1 MDTRP
6 TLVVGIGAS
15 AGGIPAIQ
23 ELLANVPAGHGMSF
37 VVVMHLSSDH
47 PSHLATVLASKTDL
61 RVEQISDGDKIR
73 PDTVHV
79 IPPGQILE
87 IQDSVLHLRPEERSH
102 RESRPID
109 VFFASLAEDQGEDAV
124 GILLSGAN
132 SDGTLGIKQ
141 IKETG
146 GITIA
151 QSGNGPDFA
160 PKMPESAI
168 AVGLIDF
175 AEEPSD
181 IPARLLHIQDGNN
194 QLQSLERS
202 DLAKKESDR
211 ARQIQHDI
219 AKLLKRQTGHPFSGY
234 KQKTFLRR
242 VMRRMKI
249 HKDRTPE
256 DYLERLRA
264 DPEEGMD
271 LFRDLLINVT
281 GFFRDP
287 DAFEALRTEV
297 IPRLFKGRLADATI
311 RIWVPGCATGEEVFS
326 LGILFTEYSD
336 TLEDPPAVQIFAT
349 DIDEQALSVA
359 RAGRYPKQAL
369 HGLSQERIERFFEND
384 AMEFTIAKRVRDMCV
399 FSAHSIISHPPFSRM
414 DLVSCRNLLIYL
426 GQELQEKVIP
436 TFHYALRPGG
446 YLFLGTSES
455 VSRHRDLFKPVD
467 QRQRLFQARE
477 TESRFRPA
485 PRTFNVP
492 GADFS
497 IPSTI
502 SGSTDDGRRLL
513 RHQVE
518 QQVLER
524 HSPPHVAVTA
534 AAEILY
540 FSAGTGAYLEF
551 PRGAPSRQLF
561 DVARRDLRIDL
572 RTVLRD
578 VKERR
583 ERVQRIAVMPDPGS
597 GEERQVLLT
606 AEPMEQ
612 NAPGDSLFLVVFE
625 TLKFDASPIVGP
637 AGGTEASDDAMER
650 ELRDMRERLQTM
662 VEEYETALEELRAS
676 NEELVASNEEAQSA
690 NEELEASKE
699 EMQSLNEELS
709 TINNELSES
718 VSELDQINIDLKNL
732 YAASEVAAIFL
743 DEALFIRSFTPAAK
757 SFFNLRESD
766 LGRPLT
772 ELSTKFDFPE
782 LQDWIASAME
792 CGATQEK
799 TLTSGEGN
807 HHLLRIG
814 PYHGSDDDPDGAI
827 VTIVDVTR
835 LIEAEKQKENLIG
848 ELNHRVK
855 NMLTVVMSIVKQTNR
870 TNSDPDQFTEVLIG
884 RLHGLSRAYALMSEA
899 DWSHVTIEDI
909 ISAEAA
915 VHEEGR
921 FDCEGPEINLGP
933 QETLA
938 LGTVLHELATNAMK
952 YGALC
957 KRGGKVTIRW
967 EKRDDVLKL
976 SWRETGGPPIEAAPE
991 ENGFGLTFV
1000 AGQVMGPLG
1009 GSLETGFPR
1018 DGFWMTLTLPL

>member
-369 HGLSQERIERFFEND
+369 DGLSQERIERFFEND
-384 AMEFTIAKRVRDMCV
+384 AMEFTIAKRVRDMWV

-436 TFHYALRPGG
+436 TFHYAACFWAHPRVSAVIAISSSPSTKGSDCSKHARRSRGFVPRREPSTCRVPIFPSRRPSPVPRTTVDA
-446 YLFLGTSES
+446 FCATRWNSRFSNGTRRRMSPS
-455 VSRHRDLFKPVD
+455 
-467 QRQRLFQARE
+467 RQRPR
-477 TESRFRPA
+477 SCISRPA
-485 PRTFNVP
+485 PAPTSSFREARP
-492 GADFS
+492 AASFS
-497 IPSTI
+497 TW
-502 SGSTDDGRRLL
+502 
-513 RHQVE
+513 
-518 QQVLER
+518 
-524 HSPPHVAVTA
+524 
-534 AAEILY
+534 
-540 FSAGTGAYLEF
+540 
-551 PRGAPSRQLF
+551 RGAICAS
-561 DVARRDLRIDL
+561 
-572 RTVLRD
+572 TC
-578 VKERR
+578 
-583 ERVQRIAVMPDPGS
+583 
-597 GEERQVLLT
+597 
-606 AEPMEQ
+606 
-612 NAPGDSLFLVVFE
+612 APFC
-625 TLKFDASPIVGP
+625 
-637 AGGTEASDDAMER
+637 GT
-650 ELRDMRERLQTM
+650 
-662 VEEYETALEELRAS
+662 
-676 NEELVASNEEAQSA
+676 
-690 NEELEASKE
+690 
-699 EMQSLNEELS
+699 
-709 TINNELSES
+709 
-718 VSELDQINIDLKNL
+718 
-732 YAASEVAAIFL
+732 
-743 DEALFIRSFTPAAK
+743 
-757 SFFNLRESD
+757 
-766 LGRPLT
+766 
-772 ELSTKFDFPE
+772 
-782 LQDWIASAME
+782 
-792 CGATQEK
+792 
-799 TLTSGEGN
+799 
-807 HHLLRIG
+807 
-814 PYHGSDDDPDGAI
+814 
-827 VTIVDVTR
+827 
-835 LIEAEKQKENLIG
+835 
-848 ELNHRVK
+848 
-855 NMLTVVMSIVKQTNR
+855 
-870 TNSDPDQFTEVLIG
+870 
-884 RLHGLSRAYALMSEA
+884 
-899 DWSHVTIEDI
+899 
-909 ISAEAA
+909 
-915 VHEEGR
+915 
-921 FDCEGPEINLGP
+921 
-933 QETLA
+933 
-938 LGTVLHELATNAMK
+938 
-952 YGALC
+952 
-957 KRGGKVTIRW
+957 
-967 EKRDDVLKL
+967 
-976 SWRETGGPPIEAAPE
+976 
-991 ENGFGLTFV
+991 
-1000 AGQVMGPLG
+1000 
-1009 GSLETGFPR
+1009 
-1018 DGFWMTLTLPL
+1018 